1 MMIKK
6 NVLFI
11 DNLLIVLG
19 IYIIYMNYDHILSI
33 VLLLV
38 RTTSFSEKIKE
49 KKGKRV
55 QWMDPRGSNSNAVDM
70 AHAIYE
76 CM

>member
-49 KKGKRV
+49 KKGKRT

-70 AHAIYE
+70 ADAIYE